1 MKWEEGKTSVKNKK
15 RNLFGTR
22 ATEQGREGQA
32 VRGGGRILQDQSWA
46 SGQTVMLQGVG
57 QAGAA
62 RPSLSRLLGHWPA

>member
-32 VRGGGRILQDQSWA
+32 VRGGGRIL
-46 SGQTVMLQGVG
+46 
-57 QAGAA
+57 
-62 RPSLSRLLGHWPA
+62 

>member
-32 VRGGGRILQDQSWA
+32 VRGGGRILQGSVQLRDLTLFFWA
-46 SGQTVMLQGVG
+46 FPL
-57 QAGAA
+57 
-62 RPSLSRLLGHWPA
+62 